1 MIVGPIFVLLAL
13 IGLLAIFVWLVQLL
27 VWLVRMARG
36 YERTRASRFG
46 FRRRRHPID
55 ILEDRLVSGE
65 IDAAEFEEKR
75 RLLLTD
81 KPSAN

>member
-1 MIVGPIFVLLAL
+1 MIVGPIFPLLAL

-46 FRRRRHPID
+46 FKRSRHPID
-55 ILEDRLVSGE
+55 ILEERLVSGE

-75 RLLLTD
+75 KVLLAD
-81 KPSAN
+81 KAGIA